1 MAKRWLIAGAVHAA
15 VASPL
20 HLLTHMCPILS
31 GGPDVVDGY
40 PDTPGMARSCPG
52 EDSPAGSEQMEAEEA
67 RRASDWAIV
76 QFDAA
81 IKDFPSWEAFTTT
94 VLSQV
99 VPGTLG
105 TCYTYSGGT
114 VHVTTEPL
122 PKEDQET
129 GGQKTGGK
137 GWRQLTYG
145 RRFIEYRVN
154 AKARILF
161 WIEGVNPRF
170 FFAFTQ
176 KMCEVPLEAIH

>member
-1 MAKRWLIAGAVHAA
+1 MWWMVGLILMGWLGRALGQ
-15 VASPL
+15 
-20 HLLTHMCPILS
+20 
-31 GGPDVVDGY
+31 
-40 PDTPGMARSCPG
+40 
-52 EDSPAGSEQMEAEEA
+52 DSPAGSEQMEAEEA

-76 QFDAA
+76 QFNAA
-81 IKDFPSWEAFTTT
+81 IKDFPSWEAFTTA

-105 TCYTYSGGT
+105 TCYTYSGGM

-137 GWRQLTYG
+137 GWRQLTHG

-154 AKARILF
+154 TKARLLF

-176 KMCEVPLEAIH
+176 KMCEVPLGAIHQSR